1 MHPYGVHW
9 SRERAEGEWTCDQE
23 KKKEKS
29 RPIMGAPQGH
39 PYACPHR
46 GHALMGWVPYPP
58 HMGPH
63 FVGPITPFGL
73 QK

>member
-1 MHPYGVHW
+1 
-9 SRERAEGEWTCDQE
+9 
-23 KKKEKS
+23 
-29 RPIMGAPQGH
+29 MGTPLGC

-63 FVGPITPFGL
+63 FVGPITALRAFKKKGCDVVGAGVGVKVRAPNL
-73 QK
+73 NLI